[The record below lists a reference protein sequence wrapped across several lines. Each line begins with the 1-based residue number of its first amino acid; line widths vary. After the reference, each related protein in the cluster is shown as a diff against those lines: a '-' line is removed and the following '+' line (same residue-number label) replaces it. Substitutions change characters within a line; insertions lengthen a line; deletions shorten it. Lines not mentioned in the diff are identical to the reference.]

1 MDINYCLIVY
11 MSYSDTQKVPKCCI
25 YEKKSMLKKKEKE
38 KREQHR
44 VLSTSTCDIVLCF
57 WWFFLSSCVPY
68 VSSFSGLSI
77 VFVLPFVFSNVY
89 LSCVLCTL
97 CFQFLWIVYCFF
109 YCPLVFSNVY
119 LSCVLCT
126 LCFQFL
132 WIVYCFFIALRYSLT
147 FICPVSCVPYV
158 ASFSGLSFFFAPSVF
173 SNVYLPCVLYTL
185 CCQFLWIVNFF
196 YCPFGI
202 L

>member
-1 MDINYCLIVY
+1 MDRNYCLIVY

-109 YCPLVFSNVY
+109 
-119 LSCVLCT
+119 
-126 LCFQFL
+126 
-132 WIVYCFFIALRYSLT
+132 IALWYSLT

-158 ASFSGLSFFFAPSVF
+158 SSFSGLSIVF
-173 SNVYLPCVLYTL
+173 LL
-185 CCQFLWIVNFF
+185 
-196 YCPFGI
+196 PFGI